1 MSDRL
6 PDGGNKMQELFIT
19 NIHIDKVRHLENI
32 DIALSDTERK
42 HLILTGKNGSG
53 KTSVLEKMREFILSD
68 QGEEIQ
74 LQKHQIKDMEPYTIR
89 FTSNSVVKSVK
100 EKGLTFTY
108 SRGKESSL
116 TLQYSKNLIDYNDY
130 LFVYI
135 STKRTEL
142 NRPENGI
149 ERITIK
155 DRNRIDNNVSK
166 NFLKYILNLDYQRN
180 GAIADNNS
188 SLTNKLN
195 AWFNNFQEALREIY
209 DSSELTLQYDRR
221 NLVINVAMPGR
232 ELFGLHEQSDGYTA
246 FLDILMELLMRM
258 ETEDGVVDYTKSAIV
273 LIDEIETHLHIEM
286 QKRAL
291 PFLIKMF
298 PNTQFI
304 VATHSPFVISS
315 IPNAVVYDLET
326 NRKLGDDLDDLT
338 QYSFSD
344 IVEGYY
350 NVSECSAALQSDFE
364 RYVKLC
370 ELPSRT
376 TEEKSETCTLFERL
390 SKIPATS
397 PLSTAFYSYE
407 RRRNNGKTE

>member
-6 PDGGNKMQELFIT
+6 LDGGNEMQELFIT
-19 NIHIDKVRHLENI
+19 SIHIDKVRHLENI

-74 LQKHQIKDMEPYTIR
+74 LQKHQNKDMEPYTIT
-89 FTSNSVVKSVK
+89 FTSNSVGKSVK
-100 EKGLTFTY
+100 GKGLTFTY
-108 SRGKESSL
+108 SRGKEAHL
-116 TLQYSKNLIDYNDY
+116 TLQYSKERIDYNDY

-149 ERITIK
+149 ERITIE

-166 NFLKYILNLDYQRN
+166 DFLKYILNLDYQRN
-180 GAIADNNS
+180 GAIADNNKI
-188 SLTNKLN
+188 LTDKLN
-195 AWFNNFQEALREIY
+195 AWFNNFQDALREIY
-209 DSSELTLQYDRR
+209 DSPELTLQYDRR

-232 ELFGLHEQSDGYTA
+232 ELFGLHEQSDGYAA

-258 ETEDGVVDYTKSAIV
+258 ETEDGIVDYNQSAIV
-273 LIDEIETHLHIEM
+273 LIDEIETHLYVEL
-286 QKRAL
+286 QKRAM
-291 PFLIKMF
+291 PFLTKMF

-304 VATHSPFVISS
+304 VATHSPFIISS
-315 IPNAVVYDLET
+315 MSNTVVYDLET
-326 NRKLGDDLDDLT
+326 NMRLEGDLT
-338 QYSFSD
+338 QYSNSD

-350 NVSECSAALQSDFE
+350 DVSECSAALQSDFD

-376 TEEKSETCTLFERL
+376 AEEKTETCTLFERL
-390 SKIPATS
+390 GKIPGTS
-397 PLSTAFYSYE
+397 PLSTAFYMYE
-407 RRRNNGKTE
+407 RGRNNGKRLGN